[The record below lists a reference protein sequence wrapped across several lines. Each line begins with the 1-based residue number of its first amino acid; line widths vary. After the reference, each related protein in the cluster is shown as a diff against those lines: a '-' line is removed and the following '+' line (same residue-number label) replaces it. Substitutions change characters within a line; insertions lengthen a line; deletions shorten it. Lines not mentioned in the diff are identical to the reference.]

1 VIALLRN
8 NGPNTGLRRTEIMVA
23 SKIRLGT
30 EPPAPTY
37 NKVRFSVMRTVRM
50 VSASNVSGL
59 VWVTHLDQIRIVEWC
74 VVRFGSKNGYGKQ
87 MYLKET

>member
-1 VIALLRN
+1 MLCREVVIALLRN

-37 NKVRFSVMRTVRM
+37 NKVRFSVLCTVIM
-50 VSASNVSGL
+50 VSASIVSGL
-59 VWVTHLDQIRIVEWC
+59 VWVIYLYQIHIVEWC
-74 VVRFGSKNGYGKQ
+74 VVRFELKNGH
-87 MYLKET
+87 